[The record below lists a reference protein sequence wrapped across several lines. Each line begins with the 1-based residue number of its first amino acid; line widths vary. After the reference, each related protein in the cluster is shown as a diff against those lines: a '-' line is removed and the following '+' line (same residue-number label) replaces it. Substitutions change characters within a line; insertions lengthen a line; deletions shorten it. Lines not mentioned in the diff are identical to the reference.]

1 MESAHEHEDFLF
13 MTTSS
18 RALKMAHLEQRDS
31 ATTEEQ
37 YESRIPRLQAFSA
50 RDRPVFSHSRT
61 ASKEGK
67 SIWLVRREE
76 IARQRGW
83 PAPRP
88 GSSGSESDS
97 TGERITRTNGPNG
110 MGLAEA
116 FNRTEESER
125 SSSFHR

>member
-1 MESAHEHEDFLF
+1 

-18 RALKMAHLEQRDS
+18 RALRMAHLELRDN
-31 ATTEEQ
+31 ATTEDE
-37 YESRIPRLQAFSA
+37 YESRQTRPQAFPAA
-50 RDRPVFSHSRT
+50 RGRPVFSHSHT

-67 SIWLVRREE
+67 SFWLVRREE

-110 MGLAEA
+110 MGIAEA
-116 FNRTEESER
+116 FRRTEEIER
-125 SSSFHR
+125 SSSLQR